1 MKINTNQS
9 NHIVAIDVGTTKIC
23 VLVAKAIGA
32 DNLEILG
39 IGKSPS
45 LGMARGVV
53 VDIQQAVHSI
63 TLAIR
68 EAELMSGIKIESAY
82 IGISGSHIQSIN
94 SHGMIPIKNGQIK
107 EYDILTVLAS
117 ARAISLPEGHQILH
131 AFPKYYSID
140 SQQKILNPLGMFGVR
155 LEAQV
160 HIITGKV
167 TCIQNL
173 IQCCQMAGINVIDL
187 VLEPVASAKAVLTAD
202 EITLGVGMLDIGGG
216 TSDFAIYQ
224 NGTIRHTK
232 IFPIAGNLITND
244 IALCLRTTVKD
255 AQRLKHEFGST
266 LTTEYNHEITAQTL
280 HGDFDQIIYEN
291 DLLEIIEPRVQE
303 LLLMLKKNIDE
314 NELSNLMPSGLVLTG
329 GGALLKGLPTTAQ
342 KILNMPVRIGKP
354 QIINE
359 FKSSLE
365 NPIYATGYGL
375 LLYIIKNQNESN
387 IDQLTG
393 PLITRIFWR
402 MKSWI
407 ADFF

>member
-1 MKINTNQS
+1 MKINANQ
-9 NHIVAIDVGTTKIC
+9 NNNIVAIDVGTTKIC
-23 VLVAKAIGA
+23 VLVAKAISN

-82 IGISGSHIQSIN
+82 VGISGSHIQSIN

-173 IQCCQMAGINVIDL
+173 IQCCQMAGINVVDL
-187 VLEPVASAKAVLTAD
+187 VLEPVASAKAVLTHD
-202 EITLGVGMLDIGGG
+202 EISLGVGMLDIGGG

-232 IFPIAGNLITND
+232 VFPIAGNLITSD
-244 IALCLRTTVKD
+244 IALCLRTTMKD

-266 LTTEYNHEITAQTL
+266 IVTAQNHEIAAATL
-280 HGDFDQIIYEN
+280 HGDFNQIVYEN

-303 LLLMLKKNIDE
+303 LLLMLRKNIDE
-314 NELSNLMPSGLVLTG
+314 NELNNLMPSGLVLTG
-329 GGALLKGLPTTAQ
+329 GGALLKGLAEKAQ
-342 KILNMPVRIGKP
+342 QILNMPVRVGKP
-354 QIINE
+354 QIVNE

-407 ADFF
+407 SDFF